1 MLSAMSANGPE
12 SSNSV
17 ENPIFN
23 NVAENLYRHNKS
35 GRYYALFKRGGK
47 QIRKSLK
54 TNDKDLAKRKLTD
67 LRANVANLT
76 TDGGTRN
83 ITFTDLS
90 ERWLEKQKPTLK
102 ESSYRRIKNCIDGLA
117 PFFKGITFKNI
128 TLSHC
133 EKWASKRGGTISA
146 SSYKQER
153 RALVAM
159 FTYAIRLGVVL
170 NNIASALDQRKVE
183 SKQVEIPTQEQ
194 FEKLIKT
201 MRKADPRGE
210 PGCNL
215 VELLAYSGMRLNEGV
230 NLLWGDV
237 DFDRGCFK
245 VTGGEKGTKNHEERT
260 VPLFPAMRELLER
273 IKGASTPAS
282 REEIIP
288 INDAKTMIRR
298 ACEKSELPYFTHHNM
313 RHYFCSNAI
322 EAGVNF
328 KVIAG
333 WLGHSDGGVLVA
345 KTYGHLRDTHSYD
358 MAKRMVFSAVSDE
371 KPENVIHAEEVGA

>member
-1 MLSAMSANGPE
+1 M
-12 SSNSV
+12 
-17 ENPIFN
+17 ENPVFN

-170 NNIASALDQRKVE
+170 DNVASGLDQRKVE

-194 FEKLIKT
+194 
-201 MRKADPRGE
+201 G
-210 PGCNL
+210 G
-215 VELLAYSGMRLNEGV
+215 
-230 NLLWGDV
+230 
-237 DFDRGCFK
+237 FK

-273 IKGASTPAS
+273 IKGDSTPAS
-282 REEIIP
+282 ESRIIP
-288 INDAKTMIRR
+288 INDAKTLMRNSSR
-298 ACEKSELPYFTHHNM
+298 KAGLPTFNHHDM

-322 EAGVNF
+322 EAGIDF

-333 WLGHSDGGVLVA
+333 WLGHKDGGILIGKV
-345 KTYGHLRDTHSYD
+345 YGHLANEHRQRAARKLVLGSVGIIDGG
-358 MAKRMVFSAVSDE
+358 KAVT
-371 KPENVIHAEEVGA
+371 A

>member
-1 MLSAMSANGPE
+1 MSAKAPE
-12 SSNSV
+12 SSV
-17 ENPIFN
+17 TAQNPVFK
-23 NVAENLYRHNKS
+23 NVAENLYRHSKS
-35 GRYYALFKRGGK
+35 GRYYAFFKRGGK
-47 QIRKSLK
+47 QIRRSLK
-54 TNDKDLAKRKLTD
+54 TNDKELAQRKLAD
-67 LRANVANLT
+67 LRVNVAKLA
-76 TDGGTRN
+76 TDAEIRK
-83 ITFTDLS
+83 ITFPELS
-90 ERWLEKQKPTLK
+90 ERWLNKQKTTLK
-102 ESSYRRIKNCIDGLA
+102 PSSYGRVNNCVDGLA
-117 PFFKGITFKNI
+117 PFFKEIPFRNI
-128 TLSHC
+128 AAKHC
-133 EKWASKRGGTISA
+133 ENWAIKRGGKISA

-153 RALVAM
+153 RVLVAL
-159 FTYAIRLGVVL
+159 FKYAIRLGVVL
-170 NNIASALDQRKVE
+170 DNIAEDLEHRKVE
-183 SKQVEIPTQEQ
+183 SKKVEIPTQKQ
-194 FEKLIKT
+194 FEKLIQT
-201 MRKADPRGE
+201 MRNADPRGK

-273 IKGASTPAS
+273 IKGDSTAASS
-282 REEIIP
+282 DEIIP
-288 INDAKTMIRR
+288 INDARTMIRN
-298 ACEKSELPYFTHHNM
+298 ACKKAELPNFTHHNM

-345 KTYGHLRDTHSYD
+345 KTYGHLRDAHSFE

-371 KPENVIHAEEVGA
+371 KPENVIVAEEVGA